1 MISSRTPTGAGWPR
15 TEIPS
20 DQASTGTGR
29 DLYNLTQEQLRTLIE
44 ASAANAG
51 TPTARQIGNLYKSFM
66 DEARV
71 ETLDAKPLASDLATI
86 AAVTSKAEFATL
98 MAKTASNI
106 GRSLFSLQVYAD
118 GKKPISALYLGQGG
132 LGMPD
137 RDYYMEAD
145 FKEKKAAYASLHRAE
160 PVLDQRARTGGDRKG
175 RARLRNRD
183 RAGQLADR
191 GAARHRQG
199 LQPDD
204 DRGAAEPTRRPSTGG
219 RTSTAAGLKGV
230 DP

>member
-1 MISSRTPTGAGWPR
+1 M
-15 TEIPS
+15 
-20 DQASTGTGR
+20 
-29 DLYNLTQEQLRTLIE
+29 RTLIE
-44 ASAANAG
+44 ASAASAG
-51 TPTARQIGNLYKSFM
+51 TPAARQIGNLYKSFM
-66 DEARV
+66 DDARV

-106 GRSLFSLQVYAD
+106 GRSVFSLQVYAD

-145 FKEKKAAYASLHRAE
+145 FKEKKAAYKAFIARSLSLINAPAPEATAKAVLAFETEIAQASWPIAERRDIDKVYNPMTIEALQAYAPAINWRAYLE
-160 PVLDQRARTGGDRKG
+160 
-175 RARLRNRD
+175 
-183 RAGQLADR
+183 
-191 GAARHRQG
+191 
-199 LQPDD
+199 
-204 DRGAAEPTRRPSTGG
+204 
-219 RTSTAAGLKGV
+219 AAGLKGV